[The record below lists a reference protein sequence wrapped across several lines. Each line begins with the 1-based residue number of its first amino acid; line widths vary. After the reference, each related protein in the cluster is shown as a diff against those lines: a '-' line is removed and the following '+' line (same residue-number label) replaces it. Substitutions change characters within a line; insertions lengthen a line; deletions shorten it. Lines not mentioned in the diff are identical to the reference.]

1 MTTTD
6 PTASEVAS
14 VVAARAATV
23 AGVVRLDAGPFG
35 TKSTYGSGGR
45 VDGVTVRAGTS
56 PVGITVHIVVR
67 YGERIPE
74 LAEIVTRDVTDA
86 LRADLSEAGPWD
98 VGVEVVDVVTAVAE
112 LDGDP
117 AVEHRRELR

>member
-1 MTTTD
+1 M
-6 PTASEVAS
+6 
-14 VVAARAATV
+14 AARASTV

-74 LAEIVTRDVTDA
+74 LAETVTRDATDA
-86 LRADLSEAGPWD
+86 LRADLGDAGPWD

-112 LDGDP
+112 LDSDTHGDT
-117 AVEHRRELR
+117 AVGPRRELR